1 MRRERRQAGER
12 PCGLGQPEY
21 AWRAQD
27 ETRHEFAWAVAEQRR
42 CPVAIGGDFNLEKT
56 VATLELSKSV
66 PAGSWHAVDYEM
78 TARRKKA
85 RKKQIDLL
93 FLLTHPSCNARL
105 VMVGRC
111 EALDPAGPFRK
122 DNPGTPEEWFDHDAL
137 LVQLELEPVTLAEF
151 VRGLVTALI
160 DAAILSKPGRRD
172 AAEPCSSLLD
182 SGVCDDQSCQ
192 KQHAL
197 PFWEDEK
204 VLLASE
210 GGGEHVI
217 APKECKGCKVLGEHL
232 GWKSMHRCPECLEYS
247 HQACWHDE
255 CASCGLWVCLVCSQ
269 QAHVCC
275 DCTSDAPCLLRLD
288 GHHWTTRPTNV
299 S

>member
-1 MRRERRQAGER
+1 VSHDDVTFTPREGGSEEFTVRLQPWEWYDGHCRGSYNALFGRVAAAQLQLPLATSCSYRPTPPQDCARHRVFLSYHGPSRGRVGEHADVLTKRAYVRR
-12 PCGLGQPEY
+12 LF
-21 AWRAQD
+21 
-27 ETRHEFAWAVAEQRR
+27 EFAWAVAEQR
-42 CPVAIGGDFNLEKT
+42 C
-56 VATLELSKSV
+56 
-66 PAGSWHAVDYEM
+66 AVDYEM

-182 SGVCDDQSCQ
+182 SGVCDEQSCQ

-210 GGGEHVI
+210 GGGACDRTRGVQGMQGTRRALGLEIDASLSRVPRI
-217 APKECKGCKVLGEHL
+217 LTPGVL
-232 GWKSMHRCPECLEYS
+232 
-247 HQACWHDE
+247 A
-255 CASCGLWVCLVCSQ
+255 
-269 QAHVCC
+269 
-275 DCTSDAPCLLRLD
+275 
-288 GHHWTTRPTNV
+288 
-299 S
+299 